1 MSRET
6 RRELKGNG
14 KNFEAAAF
22 SGNRGKGA
30 SHHKKAKAEHTS
42 LGHSAP
48 ALEPVAPGQVQ
59 ARAIE
64 LLTDVPG
71 TARNSFRLEKKMSRS
86 AELFRF
92 IEQLRFTDLVDFII
106 VWAIIY
112 GLLKLVRGTR
122 AVQMA
127 AGLLGVGLLYQLS
140 VILGLETLQFVMRN
154 TLLYFGF
161 AILVIFAPEIRSALM
176 RVGSNIRRPFG
187 RARHTHEAFEEVV
200 LAATTLSSRK
210 IGALIV
216 LERNVGL
223 QNYIDTGVE
232 LGAQLSYDLL
242 VTIFDPHTPLHDGA
256 AIIRNYKVAAA
267 SCFLPLTLNPRLSK
281 ELGTRH
287 RAAIGITEDTDAV
300 AVVVSEETG
309 IISFVERGEITR
321 YLNSAALR
329 DRLREAFEPPSR
341 ITEIIRPR
349 RRTRRARKP
358 ETARESISESFIK

>member
-1 MSRET
+1 
-6 RRELKGNG
+6 
-14 KNFEAAAF
+14 
-22 SGNRGKGA
+22 
-30 SHHKKAKAEHTS
+30 
-42 LGHSAP
+42 
-48 ALEPVAPGQVQ
+48 
-59 ARAIE
+59 
-64 LLTDVPG
+64 
-71 TARNSFRLEKKMSRS
+71 MSRS
-86 AELFRF
+86 AELLRF
-92 IEQLRFTDLVDFII
+92 IEQLRFTDLVDFVI

-127 AGLLGVGLLYQLS
+127 VGLLGVGLLYQVS
-140 VILGLETLQFVMRN
+140 VILGLDTLQFVMRN

-187 RARHTHEAFEEVV
+187 RVRPGREAYDEIV

-232 LGAQLSYDLL
+232 LGAHLSYDLL
-242 VTIFDPHTPLHDGA
+242 VTVFDPHTPLHDGA
-256 AIIRNYKVAAA
+256 AILRNYKVAAA

-287 RAAIGITEDTDAV
+287 RAAIGITEDTDAA

-309 IISFVERGEITR
+309 IISFVEKGEITR

-329 DRLREAFEPPSR
+329 ERLRESLEPSLG
-341 ITEIIRPR
+341 IAEIIRPSR
-349 RRTRRARKP
+349 RRRAQKP
-358 ETARESISESFIK
+358 EAAREQVSETFIK

>member
-1 MSRET
+1 
-6 RRELKGNG
+6 
-14 KNFEAAAF
+14 
-22 SGNRGKGA
+22 
-30 SHHKKAKAEHTS
+30 
-42 LGHSAP
+42 
-48 ALEPVAPGQVQ
+48 
-59 ARAIE
+59 
-64 LLTDVPG
+64 
-71 TARNSFRLEKKMSRS
+71 MSRS

-112 GLLKLVRGTR
+112 DLLKLVRGTR

-127 AGLLGVGLLYQLS
+127 VGLLGVGLLYQLS

-187 RARHTHEAFEEVV
+187 RSSRQETFEEIL

-232 LGAQLSYDLL
+232 LEARLSYDLL
-242 VTIFDPHTPLHDGA
+242 VTVFDPHTPLHDGA
-256 AIIRNYKVAAA
+256 AIIRNYKTVAA

-287 RAAIGITEDTDAV
+287 RAAIGITEDTDAA

-329 DRLREAFEPPSR
+329 ERLREA
-341 ITEIIRPR
+341 
-349 RRTRRARKP
+349 
-358 ETARESISESFIK
+358 